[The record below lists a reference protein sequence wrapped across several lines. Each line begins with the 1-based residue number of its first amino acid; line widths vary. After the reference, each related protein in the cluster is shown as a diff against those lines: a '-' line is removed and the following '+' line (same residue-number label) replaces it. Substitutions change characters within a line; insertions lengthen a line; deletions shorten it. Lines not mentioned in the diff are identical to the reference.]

1 MRGEI
6 FLIDLEIFDFL
17 TVSVMCDGNNSLWSG
32 SELGVQNQNG
42 HDDHQSYHS
51 SSKAVNNQ
59 GFGNKVRHGRE
70 DFIFDFFSSWSQSL
84 GAIIVGVHEE
94 RHPVEVGQTESEEC
108 LLDEAS
114 AAGGHGH
121 HKGRD
126 TKSRVNGHQSR
137 PKGCGSGLTTQQKQK
152 AEETDDEL
160 KSKKSHG
167 SEPHP
172 RMKAVEIGYRAR
184 ISVIVSA

>member
-1 MRGEI
+1 ME
-6 FLIDLEIFDFL
+6 
-17 TVSVMCDGNNSLWSG
+17 T
-32 SELGVQNQNG
+32 
-42 HDDHQSYHS
+42 
-51 SSKAVNNQ
+51 
-59 GFGNKVRHGRE
+59 
-70 DFIFDFFSSWSQSL
+70 FSAAPALLAFS
-84 GAIIVGVHEE
+84 IVVWNLFCSDV
-94 RHPVEVGQTESEEC
+94 PESEEC

-160 KSKKSHG
+160 Q
-167 SEPHP
+167 EEQY
-172 RMKAVEIGYRAR
+172 V
-184 ISVIVSA
+184 

>member
-1 MRGEI
+1 MKN
-6 FLIDLEIFDFL
+6 
-17 TVSVMCDGNNSLWSG
+17 GN
-32 SELGVQNQNG
+32 
-42 HDDHQSYHS
+42 
-51 SSKAVNNQ
+51 
-59 GFGNKVRHGRE
+59 
-70 DFIFDFFSSWSQSL
+70 FFRCACILPALLAFS
-84 GAIIVGVHEE
+84 IVVCNLLFYSDV
-94 RHPVEVGQTESEEC
+94 PESEEC

-160 KSKKSHG
+160 QEEQYK
-167 SEPHP
+167 
-172 RMKAVEIGYRAR
+172 V
-184 ISVIVSA
+184 